1 MDASITFEKYHQV
14 VAQLA
19 FVEESI
25 AGRENARAKRMRK
38 EERPKKEQPQAEGQ
52 SREKAPTKALI
63 FRDPRL
69 QKLAAE
75 NRCFICESATHL
87 ARNCPRSK
95 TAVALAED
103 KERKEI
109 GGNEGHSDSESGN

>member
-1 MDASITFEKYHQV
+1 
-14 VAQLA
+14 
-19 FVEESI
+19 
-25 AGRENARAKRMRK
+25 MRK
-38 EERPKKEQPQAEGQ
+38 EERPRTEQPQAEGR

-63 FRDPRL
+63 FRNPRL

-75 NRCFICESATHL
+75 SKCFICESAAHL

-103 KERKEI
+103 KERKQI
-109 GGNEGHSDSESGN
+109 GGNEEHSDSESGN